1 MNHDEIISMA
11 REAGMSPYN
20 CTLVCIA
27 DGAPEPEARALER
40 FAALVAERERER
52 IFGAGMQ
59 FDGQMRL
66 QLTRWEDGQCFAAAA
81 HFSAEQT
88 HCGPDDLLTNAVER
102 LEDSLDACIAA
113 AIRARDRNPATG
125 VVTGGE
131 V

>member
-1 MNHDEIISMA
+1 MTPEEIIAMA
-11 REAGMSPYN
+11 K
-20 CTLVCIA
+20 
-27 DGAPEPEARALER
+27 EARISEMGLNIDGSSDLLGLFER
-40 FAALVAERERER
+40 FAALVAAKERERL
-52 IFGAGMQ
+52 FGAGMQ

-113 AIRARDRNPATG
+113 AIRARDRNQATG

>member
-1 MNHDEIISMA
+1 MTPEEIIAMA
-11 REAGMSPYN
+11 K
-20 CTLVCIA
+20 
-27 DGAPEPEARALER
+27 EARISEMGLNIDGSSDLLGLFER
-40 FAALVAERERER
+40 FAALVAAKERERL
-52 IFGAGMQ
+52 FGAGVQ

-113 AIRARDRNPATG
+113 AIRARDRNQATG
-125 VVTGGE
+125 EVTGGKA
-131 V
+131 

>member
-1 MNHDEIISMA
+1 MTQAEIIAMA
-11 REAGMSPYN
+11 TESGLNSYRIAPGEAVAVWG
-20 CTLVCIA
+20 
-27 DGAPEPEARALER
+27 R
-40 FAALVAERERER
+40 FAALVAAKERERL
-52 IFGAGMQ
+52 FGAGMQ

-113 AIRARDRNPATG
+113 AIRARDRNQATG

>member
-1 MNHDEIISMA
+1 MTPEEIIA
-11 REAGMSPYN
+11 
-20 CTLVCIA
+20 IA
-27 DGAPEPEARALER
+27 KEARISEMGLNIDGSSDLLGLFER
-40 FAALVAERERER
+40 FAALVAAKERERL
-52 IFGAGMQ
+52 FGAGMQ

-125 VVTGGE
+125 VVTGG
-131 V
+131 VQ

>member
-1 MNHDEIISMA
+1 MNPEEIIAMA
-11 REAGMSPYN
+11 K
-20 CTLVCIA
+20 
-27 DGAPEPEARALER
+27 EARISEMGLNIDGSSDLLGLFER
-40 FAALVAERERER
+40 FAALVAAKERERL
-52 IFGAGMQ
+52 FGAGMQ

-113 AIRARDRNPATG
+113 AIRARDRNQATG

>member
-1 MNHDEIISMA
+1 MTPEEIIAMA
-11 REAGMSPYN
+11 K
-20 CTLVCIA
+20 
-27 DGAPEPEARALER
+27 EARISEMGLNIDGSSDLLGLFER
-40 FAALVAERERER
+40 FAALVAAKERERL
-52 IFGAGMQ
+52 FGAGMQ